1 MYSGD
6 GQTSF
11 EERACTEVV
20 GVSRRDFLKRAV
32 AALASAAGI
41 AGGLGGLFSGCVQH
55 NPEPAALYPGF
66 DIFHHP
72 VRAVI
77 IFKCDFHAALTPVL

>member
-11 EERACTEVV
+11 EERACTGVV
-20 GVSRRDFLKRAV
+20 GVSRRDFLKRTV

-41 AGGLGGLFSGCVQH
+41 AGGLGSLF
-55 NPEPAALYPGF
+55 
-66 DIFHHP
+66 
-72 VRAVI
+72 RMR
-77 IFKCDFHAALTPVL
+77 